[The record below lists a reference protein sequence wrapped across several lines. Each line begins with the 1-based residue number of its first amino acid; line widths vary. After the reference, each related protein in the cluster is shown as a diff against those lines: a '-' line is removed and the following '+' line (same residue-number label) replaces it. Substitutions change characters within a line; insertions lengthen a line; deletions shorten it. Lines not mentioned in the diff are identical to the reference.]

1 MIKNKANILNLFPTT
16 IYYSRHLEIDNKSLE
31 KHILKISKNN
41 ISSENTNIGGA
52 QYYFNNND
60 TNLSFQNLKK
70 VILRE
75 VNNYAEEINLKTPL
89 KLQNIWANINGYK
102 DFNNPHIHSQS
113 LVSGVYYVK
122 VPKNGGDLKFLHP
135 KYELLGYDWQPRNI
149 KKFEIA
155 NSSEWFFYPKNNI
168 MFLFPN
174 WATHEVTPNLNK
186 KEKRISISFNFWSAN
201 D

>member
-31 KHILKISKNN
+31 KHILEISKNN
-41 ISSENTNIGGA
+41 ISSENTNIGGE

-102 DFNNPHIHSQS
+102 DYNLIHSHGNAV
-113 LVSGVYYVK
+113 VSGVYYLK
-122 VPKNGGDLKFLHP
+122 IPKNSGNIFFVNPAIQLIETTWGNCVD
-135 KYELLGYDWQPRNI
+135 KYTLQT
-149 KKFEIA
+149 
-155 NSSEWFFYPKNNI
+155 SSSFRVAPVEGQLI
-168 MFLFPN
+168 LFPG
-174 WATHEVTPNLNK
+174 WLQHGVEPNLNK
-186 KEKRISISFNFWSAN
+186 KEDRVSISFNIATLK
-201 D
+201 